1 MMNYGAMLMEGRG
14 AHDTTRRED
23 LEEAKRV
30 YSRAQALASRAQ
42 QSKAMLA
49 RDDDTPTV
57 AAHMAEQAAAAL
69 KHIDAVLHAAVPLYN
84 HTLPRALLRP
94 VWGR

>member
-69 KHIDAVLHAAVPLYN
+69 KHIGAVLAVLPAASSTERGPSRSC
-84 HTLPRALLRP
+84 TII
-94 VWGR
+94 